1 MEVAALVAAAEAED
15 TDPVAVEDPESV
27 VVAAASPVVVN
38 VTWTP
43 AAAQSSLEI

>member
-15 TDPVAVEDPESV
+15 TDPVAVDEPV
-27 VVAAASPVVVN
+27 VLAAASPVVVN